1 MMIAS
6 IGSSFHLLNILT
18 NTVLHTFGHV
28 EFEILNDVTLYSSL
42 RAVPRYSVEL
52 TLRGV
57 KLPSRDWMSKSDPYF
72 EILRRRTT
80 TEDRSGVMYRSE
92 TYDNEPNP
100 RWKPARFDLD
110 HVRMSLLIRVWD
122 DDGNN
127 RADMIGEVEI
137 PDPRRVRTGTA
148 FVLYDSRKKRK
159 KGARKAQG
167 SIVFDSWRL
176 CRRDEDANKED
187 RKTEETLVVFSAASN
202 TRRQHGIRVWDL
214 TRFVPRQMLE
224 CEQESRH
231 EIRHHWSVWNE
242 GLDKSFT
249 ENAKASRTNLDF
261 KFSMR
266 SRGVDSA
273 HMEITHGS
281 RRIHR
286 SRVCDSE
293 NGGTSLSWPR
303 GTVCIENKELEKDP
317 SLTICVFG
325 HRRHVTGSNDAH
337 KRGMYEIGHVY
348 VENVYRVGSGRM
360 LSLRGKREDGDHEEE
375 EESGVL
381 IVMDFDI
388 QDNNASSHEHLH
400 PYVAFRSQDSM
411 THSKYTHTQLCRRI
425 SSNVSSHMF
434 CWSHCKTTNH
444 ETRKV

>member
-1 MMIAS
+1 M
-6 IGSSFHLLNILT
+6 
-18 NTVLHTFGHV
+18 
-28 EFEILNDVTLYSSL
+28 
-42 RAVPRYSVEL
+42 
-52 TLRGV
+52 
-57 KLPSRDWMSKSDPYF
+57 
-72 EILRRRTT
+72 
-80 TEDRSGVMYRSE
+80 
-92 TYDNEPNP
+92 
-100 RWKPARFDLD
+100 
-110 HVRMSLLIRVWD
+110 
-122 DDGNN
+122 
-127 RADMIGEVEI
+127 
-137 PDPRRVRTGTA
+137 
-148 FVLYDSRKKRK
+148 
-159 KGARKAQG
+159 
-167 SIVFDSWRL
+167 
-176 CRRDEDANKED
+176 
-187 RKTEETLVVFSAASN
+187 FSAASN

-400 PYVAFRSQDSM
+400 PYVSFRSQDSM
-411 THSKYTHTQLCRRI
+411 THSQTAAQIQLCRRI
-425 SSNVSSHMF
+425 PSNVSSYMF